1 MEFKLRLPSQSSSY
15 PGRSDRVETVRV
27 EEVVLIVRVV
37 EQVGVQEGA
46 EAVAPLGRPVAE
58 KVTDCEV
65 PETRVAVMVLEP
77 EEP

>member
-1 MEFKLRLPSQSSSY
+1 M
-15 PGRSDRVETVRV
+15 GVEA
-27 EEVVLIVRVV
+27 EVVIVRVV
-37 EQVGVQEGA
+37 VQVGVQEGA
-46 EAVAPLGRPVAE
+46 EAVTPLGRPVAE